1 MLIKHNK
8 CTGLLDGTDSFLSS
22 LNTESSMEI
31 QSSSQNE
38 HIGPILLNSG
48 SFSQTLSEE
57 EEIKQL
63 LKFYLRSQNKCVRIS
78 LLKAIE
84 NLSEEKPSFAAIC
97 DFFDFQQNIQS
108 VIESEVENEFVSIAE
123 NVRRIMEDE
132 KIASIFHTT
141 SPDFE
146 VPASSEAISNPYNSV
161 QKFFHSHTMG
171 DLGKIC
177 PKILEICYLIKF
189 ESF

>member
-1 MLIKHNK
+1 M
-8 CTGLLDGTDSFLSS
+8 
-22 LNTESSMEI
+22 
-31 QSSSQNE
+31 
-38 HIGPILLNSG
+38 
-48 SFSQTLSEE
+48 
-57 EEIKQL
+57 
-63 LKFYLRSQNKCVRIS
+63 RIS

-123 NVRRIMEDE
+123 NIRRTMEDE

-146 VPASSEAISNPYNSV
+146 VPASSEALTNPYNSV
-161 QKFFHSHTMG
+161 YKFFHSHH
-171 DLGKIC
+171 
-177 PKILEICYLIKF
+177 
-189 ESF
+189 